1 MLKEGDIP
9 ILNQIIKSLE
19 ESFNRMEEAQRKKDP
34 EKFNEAKK
42 LLLQT
47 QKRLSEKI

>member
-1 MLKEGDIP
+1 MLKESDIS
-9 ILNQIIKSLE
+9 ILNQITKSLE
-19 ESFNRMEEAQRKKDP
+19 ESLSQMKKAQRKKDP

-42 LLLQT
+42 LLLQI